1 VSGSVNLSTARS
13 APAGRLWAAVF
24 VALAALLMV
33 LAAPQFVAAL
43 LKVPGDAANIELLH
57 NGPLE
62 IGNYD
67 DIIASRQAAGRWVSS
82 GRVDNSIGWA
92 ALQMVRE
99 LAKLQLRQPE
109 EEARFLTLGIA
120 ALERGVAGQ
129 PLQPYAWYNL
139 ALGYGLR
146 NAPGDAARVEQAW
159 RMSVMTSPN
168 ENAMLIPRTAMG
180 LSIWA
185 SSSPSTRALVA
196 AEVARVALNQPL
208 RTGRMA
214 RGMGNETF
222 VKIML
227 AGQPDLFALFNEMS
241 RLPEAGSP
249 LFP

>member
-1 VSGSVNLSTARS
+1 MSLSGVRS
-13 APAGRLWAAVF
+13 APVGRLWAAAF
-24 VALAALLMV
+24 VALAAGLAF

-43 LKVPGDAANIELLH
+43 LKVPGDAANIEMLH

-62 IGNYD
+62 IGNFD

-82 GRVDNSIGWA
+82 GRIDNSIGWA
-92 ALQMVRE
+92 ALQTVNE
-99 LAKLQLRQPE
+99 LMRLQVRQPE
-109 EEARFLTLGIA
+109 EEARYLTLGIA
-120 ALERGVAGQ
+120 ALERGVTGQ

-139 ALGYGLR
+139 ALGYGRR
-146 NAPGDAARVEQAW
+146 NAPGDVARIEQAW

-185 SSSPSTRALVA
+185 SSSPSTRAMVA
-196 AEVARVALNQPL
+196 AEVARVVRNQPL
-208 RTGRMA
+208 RAGRA
-214 RGMGNETF
+214 VRAQGAETF

-227 AGQPDLFALFNEMS
+227 ADKPELFALFNEMS